1 MRKLIRR
8 ALTLLGATVKAYLF
22 YAFLEDGI
30 IVYSLLPT
38 SNPESSDDTQHKQH
52 DVSC

>member
-30 IVYSLLPT
+30 IVYSLT
-38 SNPESSDDTQHKQH
+38 SYLKPG
-52 DVSC
+52 VLR